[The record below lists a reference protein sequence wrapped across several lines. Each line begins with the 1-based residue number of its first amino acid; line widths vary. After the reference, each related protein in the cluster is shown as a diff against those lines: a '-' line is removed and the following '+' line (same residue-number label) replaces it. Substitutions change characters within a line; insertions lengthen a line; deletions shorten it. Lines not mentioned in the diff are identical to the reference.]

1 MGSGLIIYLLLL
13 LLTKAYQNLPKLT
26 NNPVI
31 LRYSQGERKVA
42 NWLSL
47 HTASGAHFR
56 DLGLV
61 ATNLGY
67 AHVKLALNLNFL
79 WTDYK

>member
-1 MGSGLIIYLLLL
+1 MGLGLIIYLLLL
-13 LLTKAYQNLPKLT
+13 SLINLLKLT

>member
-1 MGSGLIIYLLLL
+1 MSRIGVDYLL
-13 LLTKAYQNLPKLT
+13 TIAYYG
-26 NNPVI
+26 VI
-31 LRYSQGERKVA
+31 FRCSQGERKVA

-67 AHVKLALNLNFL
+67 AHMKLALNLNFL